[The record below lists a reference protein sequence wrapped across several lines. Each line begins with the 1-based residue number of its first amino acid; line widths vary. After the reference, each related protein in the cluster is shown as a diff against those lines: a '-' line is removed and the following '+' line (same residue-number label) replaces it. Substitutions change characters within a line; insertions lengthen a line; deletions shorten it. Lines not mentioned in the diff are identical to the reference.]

1 MRMKCPKCENE
12 SLDERRNGAAACA
25 ACGGMWM
32 PMYEVPRLIEEAVAE
47 AEPQPGIDGRS
58 GMCPNGHGIMSRARI
73 DAATP
78 FTLERCASCFGVWFD
93 RGEWRRVAEEHLV
106 DELPQFWSREWQAKQ
121 RRIRSRVAHLESA
134 KEDFGDELYEKL
146 AQLAETLRSHSR
158 RSEALAFLREESDAH
173 TAR

>member
-1 MRMKCPKCENE
+1 
-12 SLDERRNGAAACA
+12 
-25 ACGGMWM
+25 
-32 PMYEVPRLIEEAVAE
+32 MYEMPRLIEEAVAE
-47 AEPQPGIDGRS
+47 VEPPPGIDARS
-58 GMCPNGHGIMSRARI
+58 GMCPSGHGIMSRARI

-134 KEDFGDELYEKL
+134 KEDFGAELYEQL
-146 AQLAETLRSHSR
+146 AQLADTLRSHPR